1 MLKWIGKVLGQT
13 ADTSTVWMSRLQT
26 RLTPLDALPEGR
38 PGLAADMLAYVR
50 EGGSDRILEEV
61 AQRDA
66 VGSYLQVM
74 GRHHCHASSEGP
86 VLYHDMQGVAPE
98 PLLRWARVLEAS
110 ATNLYPRFRLF
121 MADGSHWAEAL
132 LMHSAELRQD
142 PVSGNA
148 AMHQNISASL
158 MEALLLQ
165 AGLPGSALLSACFGD
180 NGDESFDDYGVHL
193 ITWLPEY
200 SPWVTRH
207 AETLCP
213 LLLTGD
219 VIGRLQVLSLMQR
232 LDQSALASLAVE
244 LCELACS
251 SSKQLRPVA
260 EPLVLTCANGAIDPL
275 LNIAQTAKPEQ
286 RGHALQLLW
295 SLANRL
301 EDDGVHA
308 RARAIA
314 LADKVTSVRGLPA
327 QWDIARQQAREAAQA
342 RAECAVPVIEWSST
356 LTPVLTEALAQLWR
370 DLNEAEAE
378 EADDESAAPAYT
390 PSLLTQLEQYLVSSS
405 VICEQ
410 VDALP
415 HDPDWAFL
423 ARALDDFVCTDD
435 LTPVILFKVLAFFV
449 ALADPDGTLTQPA
462 VDGFNVLHEISVR
475 PTLLELAQMLKEA
488 GLPTNG
494 LLANCSTWW
503 RALAV
508 DWDAAA
514 VGPYFSHH
522 VEWLERAIA
531 LNEDHTDLFALFR
544 AAVALPILP
553 AQLIAQLYEAALGAN
568 TEARDDAQ
576 RALATLPD
584 MQRYIVDALASAKAD
599 VKRQAA
605 QWLGRLEYA
614 PAIPALE
621 WALKKEKSDA
631 VRSTFLDTLETLG
644 QPLEQ
649 YLDRDQWVADATKA
663 LAKGLPKDLA
673 WFPWETLPP
682 LYWADSAEQ
691 VPVEATHGMLVQAM
705 KLKSAEPDALLR
717 RFGVM
722 FEARSREAF
731 GQFVLQAWLDEDVR
745 PISAEQATALAAAQ
759 AQRLQQHMQ
768 GYPQLYTDS
777 PLSGKTPH
785 ELMARFL
792 PRYTRQPQ
800 GTAIAS
806 KGLLAA
812 VAVCASP
819 YAAAPVARYLKTFC
833 STRTSQCK
841 ALIAMLAWSEQPSA
855 IQLLLAT
862 ARRFPT
868 RGLQDEAIVHARALA
883 RRKQWTPAQLG
894 DRTLPTAG
902 FDEARMLEL
911 SYGER
916 TFSARLLADFTVEL
930 LNPEG
935 SVIAALPDPRPEDD
949 AELAKASR
957 QVFAA
962 AAKAV
967 ATVVQQQTE
976 MLYEAMCTGRGW
988 TFADWSLYFQQHPIM
1003 GRLVQRLVW
1012 AQVEEGEVLATFRPV
1027 EEGRLID
1034 AQGGSLTLPA
1044 EARVRLVHDSIL
1056 SAQTVFDWQQ
1066 QLLVRDIAPLF
1077 QQWGKGTYTVSE
1089 DNAGLTAI
1097 EDFQGHLIETFALR
1111 SRAVKLGYTRGESE
1125 EDGWFFTY
1133 EKHFTGLGL
1142 LADIRFTGNYLP
1154 ETNRAAALLDLSF
1167 YQGGEVLPLSEVPGV
1182 LLSECYH
1189 DLRLIAAKGSGF
1201 DAQWRAKTDG

>member
-13 ADTSTVWMSRLQT
+13 EDTSTVWMSRLQT

-38 PGLAADMLAYVR
+38 SGLAADMLAYVR
-50 EGGSDRILEEV
+50 DGGSDRILEEV

-66 VGSYLQVM
+66 IGSYLQVM
-74 GRHHCHASSEGP
+74 GRHHCHASSDGP
-86 VLYHDMQGVAPE
+86 ALYHDMQGVAPE
-98 PLLRWARVLEAS
+98 PLLRWARMLEAS
-110 ATNLYPRFRLF
+110 TTNLYPRFRLF

-158 MEALLLQ
+158 MEALLLH

-200 SPWVTRH
+200 PVWVTRH
-207 AETLCP
+207 AETLRP
-213 LLLTGD
+213 LLLIGD

-232 LDQSALASLAVE
+232 LDQPALASLAVE

-260 EPLVLTCANGAIDPL
+260 EPLVLTCAQGAIEPL
-275 LNIAQTAKPEQ
+275 TNIALTAKPEQ

-301 EDDGVHA
+301 EDDGLHA

-314 LADKVTSVRGLPA
+314 LADKVTSVRGLPV
-327 QWDIARQQAREAAQA
+327 QWDIARQQACEAEQA
-342 RAECAVPVIEWSST
+342 RAECAVPVIEWSCT
-356 LTPVLTEALAQLWR
+356 LTPVLAEALEHLWR
-370 DLNEAEAE
+370 DLNDAAAED
-378 EADDESAAPAYT
+378 ADEDTAPAYT
-390 PSLLTQLEQYLVSSS
+390 PSLFSQLQQYLVSSN
-405 VICEQ
+405 VICKQ

-423 ARALDDFVCTDD
+423 ARALDDFSCTDD
-435 LTPVILFKVLAFFV
+435 LTPVILFKVLAFFA
-449 ALADPDGTLTQPA
+449 ALADPDGKLTQPA
-462 VDGFNVLHEISVR
+462 VDGFNLLHENSAR

-488 GLPTNG
+488 GLPTTG

-514 VGPYFSHH
+514 VGPYFAHH
-522 VEWLERAIA
+522 VAWLERAIA
-531 LNEDHTDLFALFR
+531 LNEDHTDLFALYR

-553 AQLIAQLYEAALGAN
+553 AQLNAQLYEAALGSN

-584 MQRYIVDALASAKAD
+584 MQRYIVDALASAKSD

-605 QWLGRLEYA
+605 QWLGRLGYA
-614 PAIPALE
+614 PAIAALE
-621 WALKKEKSDA
+621 WALKKEKSDV
-631 VRSTFLDTLETLG
+631 VRSTFLDTLEALG
-644 QPLEQ
+644 QPLEH

-673 WFPWETLPP
+673 WFPWATLPA

-691 VPVEATHGMLVQAM
+691 VPVEATHGMLVQAL

-722 FEARSREAF
+722 FEVRSREAL
-731 GQFVLQAWLDEDVR
+731 GQFVLHAWLDEDVR
-745 PISAEQATALAAAQ
+745 PISVEQATALAAAQ

-768 GYPQLYTDS
+768 GYPQLYADS
-777 PLSGKTPH
+777 PLPGKTPH
-785 ELMARFL
+785 ELTAHFL
-792 PRYTRQPQ
+792 PRFLRQPQ

-806 KGLLAA
+806 KGLLAV

-819 YAAAPVARYLKTFC
+819 YVAAPVARYLNTFC
-833 STRTSQCK
+833 STRTSQGK
-841 ALIAMLAWSEQPSA
+841 ALIAMLAWSEQPTA
-855 IQLLLAT
+855 TQLLLAT

-868 RGLQDEAIVHARALA
+868 RSLQDEAIVHTRALA
-883 RRKQWTPAQLG
+883 QRKQWTPAQLA

-902 FDEARMLEL
+902 FDETGTLEL

-916 TFSARLLADFTVEL
+916 TFRARLLADFTVEL
-930 LNPEG
+930 CNPDG
-935 SVIAALPDPRPEDD
+935 KIITALPDPRPEDD
-949 AELAKASR
+949 AELAKASK
-957 QVFAA
+957 QAFAA

-988 TFADWSLYFQQHPIM
+988 SFADWSLHFQQHPIM
-1003 GRLVQRLVW
+1003 GRLVQRLIW
-1012 AQVEEGEVLATFRPV
+1012 TQVEEGEVLATFRPV

-1034 AQGGSLTLPA
+1034 AAGGSLTLPA
-1044 EARVRLVHDSIL
+1044 EARVRLAHDSIL

-1066 QLLVRDIAPLF
+1066 QVLVRGIEPLF
-1077 QQWGKGTYTVSE
+1077 AQWGNGIYAVSE
-1089 DNAGLTAI
+1089 DNAELTSI

-1142 LADIRFTGNYLP
+1142 LADIRFTGNHLP
-1154 ETNRAAALLDLSF
+1154 ETNRPVALLDLSF
-1167 YQGGEVLPLSEVPGV
+1167 YQAGEVLPLSEVPTV
-1182 LLSECYH
+1182 LLSECYN

-1201 DAQWRAKTDG
+1201 DGQWQAKTDY